1 MCRFARIPKE
11 VTVMRKHSNFGFSS
25 VLLTFVMICIITF
38 SALTLL
44 TANSDYRLS
53 RKVADRNKAYYEA
66 QEQAYGILAETDA
79 SLEESYRLSSDREG
93 YCRLAAETLSKNT
106 AGTLSIEDDQYTYS
120 FEVAISESQ
129 YLQVELLI
137 CYPEHTQDGFYQI
150 LKWQSIHVA
159 TTTEDQNLHLIGSD
173 E

>member
-1 MCRFARIPKE
+1 
-11 VTVMRKHSNFGFSS
+11 MRKHSNFGFSS

-53 RKVADRNKAYYEA
+53 RRVADRNEAYYEA
-66 QEQAYGILAETDA
+66 QEQAYGILAEADA
-79 SLEESYRLSSDREG
+79 ALSEAYRLSSDRES
-93 YCRLAAETLSKNT
+93 YCSLAAEALSQNT
-106 AGTLSIEDDQYTYS
+106 AGTLSTEDEQYLYS

-137 CYPEHTQDGFYQI
+137 CYPEYAQDGFYQI
-150 LKWQSIHVA
+150 LKWQSIHIA
-159 TTTEDQNLHLIGSD
+159 ATTEDQSLHLIGSD